1 METYRV
7 GDHGCEYYQGRH
19 ISGQPRGKEN
29 RAMSKG
35 QNHTGLLGIVG
46 IEFGGDPS
54 SYRHLDKEY
63 DGVQKGLE

>member
-1 METYRV
+1 
-7 GDHGCEYYQGRH
+7 
-19 ISGQPRGKEN
+19 
-29 RAMSKG
+29 MSKG